1 MTLRVYVGVL
11 LSTWLVSGA
20 APLRAQES
28 PWWEDDWFVYD
39 LPDDWPMR
47 ADDPEIPGED
57 KRCCE
62 WEWDGDVK
70 YCRIKSHGHL
80 CP

>member
-1 MTLRVYVGVL
+1 MRSHICVGVL
-11 LSTWLVSGA
+11 LSAWFLSGS
-20 APLRAQES
+20 APLRAQET
-28 PWWEDDWFVYD
+28 PWPPELGDLD
-39 LPDDWPMR
+39 LPWDWPMR
-47 ADDPEIPGED
+47 ADDPPIPGED
-57 KRCCE
+57 KWCCE